1 MTNLN
6 PLVINLIKK
15 KATQF
20 IKNFLDGKLVLVKK
34 AFSENF
40 VNEIKI
46 KVKKYWIENP
56 EAFHEMREG
65 CLIFIESL
73 RRKKQKIIQ

>member
-1 MTNLN
+1 MLG
-6 PLVINLIKK
+6 VIEISYDEFKSLSDKFDQE

-20 IKNFLDGKLVLVKK
+20 IKNFLDGKLVVVKK

-46 KVKKYWIENP
+46 KVKKYWIETP
-56 EAFHEMREG
+56 KH
-65 CLIFIESL
+65 ST
-73 RRKKQKIIQ
+73 K